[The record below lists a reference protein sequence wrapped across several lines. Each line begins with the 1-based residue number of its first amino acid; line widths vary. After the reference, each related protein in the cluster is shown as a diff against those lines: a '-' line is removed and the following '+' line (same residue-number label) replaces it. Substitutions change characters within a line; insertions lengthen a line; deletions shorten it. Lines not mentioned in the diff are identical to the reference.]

1 MAAANHDFKQVV
13 YVHNRRELARLLNVL
28 VPEKGSP
35 TSDSRQQI
43 SQAVAAFSQSPHQL
57 ND

>member
-28 VPEKGSP
+28 VPEKRIA
-35 TSDSRQQI
+35 DKRFK
-43 SQAVAAFSQSPHQL
+43 AANQSGGRGL
-57 ND
+57 

>member
-1 MAAANHDFKQVV
+1 MAAANHDFKKVV

-28 VPEKGSP
+28 VPEKGLP